1 MPADKKRSCSRCITH
16 VRISHLIR
24 VNQKAEKKQPSLP
37 QANQSKAK
45 EGTSCSLPTSG
56 ETVRLRNGVI
66 APLSGASLVER
77 SMLEARNRMLQ
88 DGRLLQ
94 AQQAAAFSGAYAP
107 QKQVIT
113 VLPVY

>member
-1 MPADKKRSCSRCITH
+1 M
-16 VRISHLIR
+16 
-24 VNQKAEKKQPSLP
+24 
-37 QANQSKAK
+37 
-45 EGTSCSLPTSG
+45 PTSG

-66 APLSGASLVER
+66 APLSSASLVER

-94 AQQAAAFSGAYAP
+94 AQQAAALSGAYSP